1 MKSRGYG
8 NIVIY
13 WFNLNEICE
22 CIFPCFYSFLLL
34 LSNTILWSTSPYK
47 NHLSL
52 SHTETKDYLHIQVH
66 GYTTC
71 TYKLVHNNSKP
82 FSSFFL
88 SYSAIKFSYGFK
100 HIFIFLD
107 SWEYFKMFFKDW
119 AARSCE
125 RKRKNSVLFTTY
137 LKKRK
142 RILTYF
148 IREKYHCNVQLTS
161 CFTIWDWTISM

>member
-1 MKSRGYG
+1 MKSRSYG

-47 NHLSL
+47 NNLSL

-125 RKRKNSVLFTTY
+125 RKRKKFGSFHNLSETKGREYSHTSLGKSITAMYSWPPVLLFGIEPI
-137 LKKRK
+137 K
-142 RILTYF
+142 
-148 IREKYHCNVQLTS
+148 
-161 CFTIWDWTISM
+161 